1 MNDMSSLT
9 LDQQGC
15 NIHDIEIVVQWKTP
29 CDLSSWVQRAGR
41 AARGPGRQGL
51 AVMIV
56 EKSAFEVIE
65 EKLNPSDQQSSVS
78 AVGQRRGGR
87 GRGGFRG
94 GRRGGVKGG
103 VAYGVLHG
111 SKRGQHGGA
120 HDILNPSPEE
130 EKVPEPLGAV
140 ESAEKEGLYLYIQT
154 SDCRRILLG
163 KVFKNLPS
171 G

>member
-1 MNDMSSLT
+1 MDW
-9 LDQQGC
+9 QGC
-15 NIHDIEIVVQWKTP
+15 NIPDIDIVVQWKTP
-29 CDLSSWVQRAGR
+29 RDLSSWVQRAGR

-56 EKSAFEVIE
+56 EKSAFEIVE
-65 EKLNPSDQQSSVS
+65 DRSDT
-78 AVGQRRGGR
+78 ALGRERGGR

-94 GRRGGVKGG
+94 GWRGGGRKRG

-120 HDILNPSPEE
+120 YDIPQG
-130 EKVPEPLGAV
+130 EKVVPEPLGDL
-140 ESAEKEGLYLYIQT
+140 ESAAKEGLYLYIQT
-154 SDCRRILLG
+154 SNCRRTLLG
-163 KVFKNLPS
+163 RIFKNLPS

>member
-1 MNDMSSLT
+1 VIDNTSLIS
-9 LDQQGC
+9 DQQGC
-15 NIHDIEIVVQWKTP
+15 NIHDIEVVIQWKTP
-29 CDLSSWVQRAGR
+29 RDLSSWVQRAGR

-56 EKSAFEVIE
+56 EKSAFEVVE
-65 EKLNPSDQQSSVS
+65 EGLNSSDQQSSVV
-78 AVGQRRGGR
+78 ALGQGRGGR

-94 GRRGGVKGG
+94 GRRRGGGLKGG

-120 HDILNPSPEE
+120 HDIPSPQE

-140 ESAEKEGLYLYIQT
+140 ENAEKEGLYLYIQT

-163 KVFKNLPS
+163 KVFKNSRS

>member
-1 MNDMSSLT
+1 M
-9 LDQQGC
+9 
-15 NIHDIEIVVQWKTP
+15 
-29 CDLSSWVQRAGR
+29 QRAGR

-65 EKLNPSDQQSSVS
+65 EKLNTSDQQSSV
-78 AVGQRRGGR
+78 AALGQGRGGR
-87 GRGGFRG
+87 GRGGSRG

-120 HDILNPSPEE
+120 HDIPSPEE
-130 EKVPEPLGAV
+130 EKVPEPVGAV

-163 KVFKNLPS
+163 KVFKNLPY